1 MKRKLAKLVLL
12 LLLFLR
18 LPTIAQAQGGGG
30 YDLSWFSLDGGGG
43 YSSAS
48 GYTLGGAIGQPDAG
62 TLCSGGG
69 YTLVGGFWGGTAIQY
84 RIYLP
89 VVLRS

>member
-12 LLLFLR
+12 LLLSLW
-18 LPTIAQAQGGGG
+18 LPAITLAQGSGD
-30 YDLSWFSLDGGGG
+30 DLTWFSVDGGGG

-48 GYTLGGAIGQPDAG
+48 GYTLDGTIGQPDAG
-62 TLCSGGG
+62 VLGGGG
-69 YTLVGGFWGGTAIQY
+69 YTLVGGFWSGAAAQH

-89 VVLRS
+89 MVLRS